1 MTDQF
6 TTPFVLL
13 VDDEPDQVEMY
24 QLALE
29 VSGFNVAVAYTGRQA
44 IESALANQPD
54 VIVLDLRLPDISGW
68 EVCARL
74 KSDTRTG
81 AIPIIILT
89 AAASLTL
96 PQESKS
102 AGCAAYLVKPC
113 FPDLLTRTVR
123 QVLDANRSRLRYNV
137 GTDQPVANPDHDH

>member
-1 MTDQF
+1 VADCF
-6 TTPFVLL
+6 RSSLVLL

-29 VSGFNVAVAYTGRQA
+29 VTGFNVAVAYDGL
-44 IESALANQPD
+44 SALESVRSNMPD
-54 VIVLDLRLPDISGW
+54 IVVLDLRLPDISGW
-68 EVCARL
+68 EVCAKL
-74 KSDTRTG
+74 KADARTT

-96 PQESKS
+96 PQQSKA
-102 AGCAAYLVKPC
+102 AGCAAYLIKPC

-123 QVLDANRSRLRYNV
+123 QVLAAKR
-137 GTDQPVANPDHDH
+137 